1 MISSNNVTTNDE
13 HQPFQASAE
22 SNSDDQTGLSPNNP
36 PWGLPSAIVFW
47 IFSVLL
53 ISLVPTLFLL
63 PYFGIEAL
71 SGRSG
76 KELEAALFA
85 DPTAIVVAL
94 AGTFGAHLLT
104 LGVGWMLVTRIRTH
118 GFREML
124 GWEWGGFKIWHGA
137 VIFIGVYAF
146 AIVMTLLLGSQDNEM
161 QRILRS
167 SRAAVFAVA
176 VIATFSAPIVEEVVY
191 RGVLYSAFQRALNV
205 RLAVLAVTLI
215 FASVHIAQYYPDG
228 ATILSVLLLSF
239 VLTVLRAKTD
249 NLWPCIFFH
258 FVFNGIQSI
267 LLILQPYLP
276 SEVDPNSV
284 QTFLFQ

>member
-1 MISSNNVTTNDE
+1 MTTNDE
-13 HQPFQASAE
+13 QQPVQATPDPR
-22 SNSDDQTGLSPNNP
+22 SDDQTTHSPNNP

-47 IFSVLL
+47 MFSVLL

-63 PYFGIEAL
+63 PYFGSEAL
-71 SGRSG
+71 SGKSG
-76 KELEAALFA
+76 KELESALFS

-94 AGTFGAHLLT
+94 AGTFGAHLVT
-104 LGVGWMLVTRIRTH
+104 LVVAWMLVTRIRTH
-118 GFREML
+118 SFREML
-124 GWEWGGFKIWHGA
+124 GWDWGGFKIWHGA
-137 VIFIGVYAF
+137 VIFVGVYAF
-146 AIVMTLLLGSQDNEM
+146 AIVMTLLLGSHDNEM

-249 NLWPCIFFH
+249 NLWPCVFFH
-258 FVFNGIQSI
+258 FVFNGFQSI

-276 SEVDPNSV
+276 TDVDPNSV
-284 QTFLFQ
+284 QSFLFQ